1 MDNRENSG
9 TNTAEAPSN
18 AVIVAERVEKDEK
31 GRFIVGNTI
40 GQAGKPKGSRH
51 MATLLREAITKVAD
65 DKGTTIDKQIIKAL
79 YDKAKKGDLKATE
92 IILDRVDGKPLQEI
106 DITSG
111 GETIGISAEQR
122 AKLDSLLA
130 L

>member
-1 MDNRENSG
+1 MEELEKSG
-9 TNTAEAPSN
+9 TNTVEAPSN
-18 AVIVAERVEKDEK
+18 VLIVAERVEKDAR
-31 GRFIVGNTI
+31 GRFMPGNTI

-51 MATLLREAITKVAD
+51 MATLLREAITKVVD
-65 DKGTTIDKQIIKAL
+65 DKGTTIDKQILRAL

-92 IILDRVDGKPLQEI
+92 IILDRIDGKPLQEI

-130 L
+130 M